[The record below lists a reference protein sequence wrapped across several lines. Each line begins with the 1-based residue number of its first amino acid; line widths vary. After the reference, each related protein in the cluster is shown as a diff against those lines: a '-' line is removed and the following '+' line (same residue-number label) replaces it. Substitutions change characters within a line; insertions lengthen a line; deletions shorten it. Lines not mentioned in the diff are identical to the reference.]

1 MSTLSEVDVLRSQ
14 VAELSRELAARDQT
28 LREHSRHHDNELQDL
43 RKQSTQLRVLIAGTA
58 EETGENFFRTLVT
71 HLTSV
76 LGVRYAVI
84 GEVRQDSGTKKIHTM
99 AVAAGG
105 ALVDNFEYDLLH
117 TPC

>member
-1 MSTLSEVDVLRSQ
+1 MSTVSEVDVLRSQ

-28 LREHSRHHDNELQDL
+28 LREHSRHRDREFQDL
-43 RKQSTQLRVLIAGTA
+43 REQSQQLRALIAGTA
-58 EETGENFFRTLVT
+58 DGTGEDFFQALVT

-76 LGVRYAVI
+76 LGVQYAVI
-84 GEVRQDSGTKKIHTM
+84 GEVRQDTGTKKIHTM